1 MPWNDDHTKEAK
13 NEIHRLLW
21 EIIGA
26 KSAKAMPTRR
36 WILGSIQYP
45 ALIIQLLRVRFPS
58 SEPDVCLPNCIECDM
73 KDFIKYTSSSTYV
86 ISSNHTKSIPS
97 INVKMKGRTER
108 GWDDFL
114 RKQRETCEDIWPCL
128 YTYFL
133 IEKKHCFFFL
143 SSNVIFIPGTSIHG
157 QRDIIHFQSSPVYL
171 ETKNIDRIRI
181 FDSFVKNKIFDFFDK
196 TASS

>member
-1 MPWNDDHTKEAK
+1 MIALRQAYNHYSQQDIPENVFEILFNHTPTVVQSMPWNDDHTKEAK

-108 GWDDFL
+108 G
-114 RKQRETCEDIWPCL
+114 
-128 YTYFL
+128 
-133 IEKKHCFFFL
+133 
-143 SSNVIFIPGTSIHG
+143 
-157 QRDIIHFQSSPVYL
+157 
-171 ETKNIDRIRI
+171 
-181 FDSFVKNKIFDFFDK
+181 
-196 TASS
+196 